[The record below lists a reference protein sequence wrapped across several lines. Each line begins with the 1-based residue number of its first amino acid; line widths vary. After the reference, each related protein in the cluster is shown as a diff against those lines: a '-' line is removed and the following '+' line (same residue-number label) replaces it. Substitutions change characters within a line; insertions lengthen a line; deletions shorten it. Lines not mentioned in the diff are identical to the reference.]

1 VYHTCTN
8 IYFQSFSRRRL
19 WLRLWRRW
27 WLSQR
32 WFALLFTPLGDP
44 RRIGCASLGFSE
56 FFSSFFWM
64 VVVIFTTVVYVF
76 VPFFYPCLLWICYF
90 ESRIFSS
97 KILYWSCC
105 ELEVQILPVQSSK
118 LIKTKWCT
126 TTSYPFKLVYCLAVG
141 KYSARWSGERSTP
154 DRFTICCE
162 TMSADL
168 TNLFELWEG

>member
-1 VYHTCTN
+1 MHKYIFPVL
-8 IYFQSFSRRRL
+8 QSAWTAVAQVMAALVVVTALVCAALYPTGWPAPLRHRL
-19 WLRLWRRW
+19 SSAR
-27 WLSQR
+27 
-32 WFALLFTPLGDP
+32 
-44 RRIGCASLGFSE
+44 
-56 FFSSFFWM
+56 FFRVCSSFFWM
-64 VVVIFTTVVYVF
+64 VVVVFTTVVYVF

-90 ESRIFSS
+90 ESHIFSS

-105 ELEVQILPVQSSK
+105 QLEVQILPVQSSK

-126 TTSYPFKLVYCLAVG
+126 TKSYPFKLVYCLAVG

-154 DRFTICCE
+154 DKFTICCE